1 MRSDAE
7 RAIAEFS
14 GRGFG
19 GSKRKLGV
27 EWADRKREEGEEPV
41 VREKKRRVATQTAI
55 HADDGYAQ
63 RPSSSSSSHASGS
76 TDPAAIRTIVISN
89 LPAGLNKATLWKK
102 IRKLSYN
109 LNPASLTFPLTSA
122 SSPETTA
129 EVVFPTPKEAIENAE
144 RMHAS
149 TYKDALLSCVLK
161 KRLEKVAAVAGAE
174 ASGDVSKSGRMIIR
188 NLPWDVRTLLFLS
201 SSFVDI
207 CADPSECFFFLH
219 FLQTTETTLNRLFLP
234 FGPIHAIT
242 LPPPV
247 VKEGSKPRA
256 RGFAF
261 VHMLTRKDA
270 EKAMEVVNGTTV
282 FGEDNFKAVV
292 PEGEERRGGREVA
305 VDWALSRDK
314 WEKEKA
320 EEAEA
325 EPEVAAEED
334 VEEEEEEDAA
344 ESGEDAEMEDG
355 TILAPMGDDEE
366 SEEDEAVTPALPPP
380 SEQTTLFVRN
390 LSFEVTEDQL
400 RTLCV
405 YTSMPCL
412 CETNVPLYISFCSF
426 RTYGPLRYARIT
438 MDKATNRS
446 RGTGFVCF
454 WKKEDAEKAIEEA
467 SLLAAEVGGTGVNSI
482 PVSFTKRSVLIVAS
496 HRR

>member
-1 MRSDAE
+1 MVSACSPFLTAATSVDLTTHFSDIGPVRSSFVVLSSKPNPTDPSAEPIKTSKGVGYVTFAMRSDAE

-55 HADDGYAQ
+55 HADDGYAA
-63 RPSSSSSSHASGS
+63 RPSSSSSHACGS

-188 NLPWDVRTLLFLS
+188 NLPWDVRTFLFLS
-201 SSFVDI
+201 CSFV
-207 CADPSECFFFLH
+207 
-219 FLQTTETTLNRLFLP
+219 TLL
-234 FGPIHAIT
+234 
-242 LPPPV
+242 
-247 VKEGSKPRA
+247 
-256 RGFAF
+256 
-261 VHMLTRKDA
+261 
-270 EKAMEVVNGTTV
+270 
-282 FGEDNFKAVV
+282 
-292 PEGEERRGGREVA
+292 
-305 VDWALSRDK
+305 
-314 WEKEKA
+314 
-320 EEAEA
+320 
-325 EPEVAAEED
+325 
-334 VEEEEEEDAA
+334 
-344 ESGEDAEMEDG
+344 
-355 TILAPMGDDEE
+355 
-366 SEEDEAVTPALPPP
+366 
-380 SEQTTLFVRN
+380 
-390 LSFEVTEDQL
+390 
-400 RTLCV
+400 
-405 YTSMPCL
+405 
-412 CETNVPLYISFCSF
+412 
-426 RTYGPLRYARIT
+426 
-438 MDKATNRS
+438 
-446 RGTGFVCF
+446 
-454 WKKEDAEKAIEEA
+454 
-467 SLLAAEVGGTGVNSI
+467 
-482 PVSFTKRSVLIVAS
+482 
-496 HRR
+496 